1 MQKQVNSKAL
11 TLNIHMRLASI
22 INLTLAQVEKLAN
35 HLLKS
40 GYGQYLMSLLKQDRI
55 N

>member
-1 MQKQVNSKAL
+1 MQKQVNDKAL

-22 INLTLAQVEKLAN
+22 IKLIEAEP

>member
-22 INLTLAQVEKLAN
+22 IKLIEAEP
-35 HLLKS
+35 HLS
-40 GYGQYLMSLLKQDRI
+40 QREVDQIMGVIPQYYFQMQH
-55 N
+55 